1 MKKILA
7 LAFLLLSA
15 EQSLAQGKWI
25 QAPSAGQAPQSSP
38 TLPSYDNKI
47 PVADAD
53 AVVRLINNQYGGIC
67 SATLEGWFSKTLK
80 IDWTSS
86 TKVLHA
92 MLVFAAVGNAKNALY
107 VGGVRYFKFPNDAG
121 GYNVI
126 DWKTGEK
133 TSVSESAPYYLR
145 IPDAAAS
152 GEAERRSKEAE
163 ERLKKNQT
171 DGSGHG

>member
-1 MKKILA
+1 
-7 LAFLLLSA
+7 
-15 EQSLAQGKWI
+15 
-25 QAPSAGQAPQSSP
+25 
-38 TLPSYDNKI
+38 
-47 PVADAD
+47 
-53 AVVRLINNQYGGIC
+53 
-67 SATLEGWFSKTLK
+67 
-80 IDWTSS
+80 
-86 TKVLHA
+86 
-92 MLVFAAVGNAKNALY
+92 MLVFAAVGNAKDALY

-133 TSVSESAPYYLR
+133 TSVSEGAPYYLR

-171 DGSGHG
+171 DVALNQLRAECKQEKRSKWGECASEGRCPSWMSRRRCSDL